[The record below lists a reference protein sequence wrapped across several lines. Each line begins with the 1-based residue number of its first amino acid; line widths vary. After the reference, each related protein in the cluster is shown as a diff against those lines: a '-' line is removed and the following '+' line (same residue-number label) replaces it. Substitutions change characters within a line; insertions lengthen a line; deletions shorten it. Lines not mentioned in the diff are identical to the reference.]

1 MRKPY
6 FRNHVG
12 DFANVIR
19 TRESKNVFTTDEK
32 YVYVNEIMDICLY
45 LISLYYFS
53 EEWSDLDESICIFF
67 FRVDLNNLENR
78 SICRPNFFKIK
89 KTNKITAENIH
100 LHKKYSFT
108 FPRSP
113 YERDLWKTFKNMYG
127 EMSIKRHKLNQC
139 KLKNQIIV
147 LKAQAPLCK

>member
-1 MRKPY
+1 MRNPY

-19 TRESKNVFTTDEK
+19 TRESENVFTTDEK
-32 YVYVNEIMDICLY
+32 YVYVNEIMDICMY

-89 KTNKITAENIH
+89 KTNKINAENIH
-100 LHKKYSFT
+100 LHKKTLFYVSKI
-108 FPRSP
+108 SIW
-113 YERDLWKTFKNMYG
+113 ERLVKNIQKYVRRNVN
-127 EMSIKRHKLNQC
+127 KR
-139 KLKNQIIV
+139 
-147 LKAQAPLCK
+147 A